1 VRLTRGVHLVGS
13 GEIGLSDP
21 WDAHVYLLDGG
32 SELAL
37 VDAGC
42 GQRDSVDRMLAN
54 VREDGLDTAR
64 ITTLLLTHWHPDHS
78 GGAATLRERLAPRLR
93 VHAPAAEQATI
104 EGALQPGL
112 NACAVDV
119 PLVHAQEVQVGS
131 LRVRAIEVPGHSS
144 GSMCYLVHVPD
155 GGALFSGDVVFM
167 NGILGLLNHPD
178 SHLDQYRTSFERLV
192 SLEVEMLF
200 PGHMLFFL
208 RGARRHIDRAAQAL
222 QSGFVP
228 YSVGQLGIDF
238 LPPHRM

>member
-42 GQRDSVDRMLAN
+42 GQRDSLERILAN
-54 VREDGLDTAR
+54 VRDDGLDPAR

-78 GGAATLRERLAPRLR
+78 GGAAALRDRLAPRLR
-93 VHAPAAEQATI
+93 VHAPATEQATI
-104 EGALQPGL
+104 EAGLEPGL
-112 NACAVDV
+112 NACPVDV
-119 PLVHAQEVQVGS
+119 PLVHLQEVQVGS

-144 GSMCYLVHVPD
+144 GSLCYLVHVP
-155 GGALFSGDVVFM
+155 GGEALFTGDVVFM

-178 SHLDQYRTSFERLV
+178 SHLEQYRASFERLV
-192 SLEVEMLF
+192 PLDVEMLF
-200 PGHMLFFL
+200 PGHMLFFV
-208 RGARRHIDRAAQAL
+208 RGARRHIERAARAL
-222 QSGFVP
+222 ESGFVP